1 MKKLNIAL
9 IAAVVLL
16 LVSSCTDNVR
26 ARQFGGT
33 SYIDVTRGQKVIGVT
48 FKENNIWILTRPAK
62 AGEVAEVIEFI
73 EHSNF
78 GVLNGKV
85 ILKEKL

>member
-1 MKKLNIAL
+1 M
-9 IAAVVLL
+9 AAASLL
-16 LVSSCTDNVR
+16 LSASCTDNIR
-26 ARQFGGT
+26 ARQLGGT
-33 SYIDVTRGQKVIGVT
+33 AYIDVTRGQKVIGVT

-62 AGEVAEVIEFI
+62 LGEVAEVIEFT